1 MNPHTIKRLSQVHP
15 LLRQKAEAVIAQL
28 AAEGLTVEVVSG
40 LRTADEQNALYAQG
54 RTKPGPKVT
63 YAKAWQSNHNYGLAV
78 DFCPFVNSKPDW
90 NAPRA
95 VWKRIGEAAER
106 QGLEWGGR
114 WAKFRDM
121 PHVQL
126 PGLSVAQCFALSGGA
141 NLQPVWDAASR
152 IAEATFAIK
161 RPSAHFS
168 APTQG
173 KVAPKSKKSNLAPFP
188 AQIPASGES
197 ELPRFYPSELA
208 KVPAQAPKQA
218 AESLKSG
225 NALPVSLVTI
235 QAACELFLRENGLKL
250 LLWLT
255 LSVLIALLYHEWRE
269 RQAQRKEKR

>member
-1 MNPHTIKRLSQVHP
+1 MNPHTVRRLTKVHP
-15 LLRQKAEAVIAQL
+15 LLRRKAEAVIGQL

-63 YAKAWQSNHNYGLAV
+63 YAKAWQSNHNYGLAI
-78 DFCPFVNSKPDW
+78 DLCPFVDGKPDW

-95 VWKRIGEAAER
+95 TWKRIGEAAER

-152 IAEATFAIK
+152 IAGVVYAIK
-161 RPSAHFS
+161 SPPVDFQGPKGATVYP
-168 APTQG
+168 APQ
-173 KVAPKSKKSNLAPFP
+173 KSSHEAGNRQK
-188 AQIPASGES
+188 QASG
-197 ELPRFYPSELA
+197 
-208 KVPAQAPKQA
+208 K
-218 AESLKSG
+218 
-225 NALPVSLVTI
+225 
-235 QAACELFLRENGLKL
+235 
-250 LLWLT
+250 T
-255 LSVLIALLYHEWRE
+255 LSPLR
-269 RQAQRKEKR
+269 